1 MPLKLPHHIALASL
15 ALALACLPIR
25 SQQPAAPPQQIIQ
38 TGALNVP
45 TQVFTESG
53 QWSSLL
59 PILSSADRDV
69 YIEDP
74 STDAWLARNAA
85 SFLDRGQYTLT
96 LASFYKTRH
105 ACREDQVRAGFSDA
119 AHINACDNYR
129 YRVSQ
134 IAVNAPQNTVTLLYS
149 VMIFTGG
156 TLDPSSIHRETNTR
170 GVTGL
175 GADAQKALSD
185 ATKLVAKQSRIYAAR
200 QQNAP

>member
-25 SQQPAAPPQQIIQ
+25 SQQPAAQPQQIIQ

-45 TQVFTESG
+45 TAVLTPDSH
-53 QWSSLL
+53 WSSLL
-59 PILSSADRDV
+59 AILSSADRDV

-74 STDAWLARNAA
+74 STDAWLARNAT
-85 SFLDRGQYTLT
+85 SFLDRGQYTIT
-96 LASFYKTRH
+96 LVSFYKTRR

-119 AHINACDNYR
+119 AHVNACDNYR

-134 IAVNAPQNTVTLLYS
+134 IAIDSPQNSVTLLFS
-149 VMIFTGG
+149 AMVLTGG
-156 TLDPSSIHRETNTR
+156 TLDPSSIHRETRTR
-170 GVTGL
+170 AFSEL
-175 GADAQKALSD
+175 SADAQKALSD
-185 ATKLVAKQSRIYAAR
+185 TTKLVAKQSRAYAAR